1 MSRRMGQQ
9 PIKTHPFRHWSVALL
24 VMAGLGGLFWRAAF
38 LQTTERAHLEEEGR
52 ARFIRD
58 VPDLALRGRILDRHG
73 EPLAMS
79 TAVDSVWADPQLFCR
94 DNKQWGLLSAQ
105 AGVDLDYI
113 RSRCRLYAERR
124 FMWIRRHLPPQQA
137 ARIVDSNIPGVALQR
152 EYRRFYPTGTAS
164 SHVLGFTDIDEV
176 GQEGLEKSFQN
187 FLAGRDGLKRLWRDR
202 SGRIIDGMEI
212 ERVSHGEDLVT
223 TLDIRL
229 QSLLHSE
236 LSRAVTEYQASAGM
250 AVILDAQNGE
260 VLALTNYPKF
270 NPNNREEL
278 KAALFRNRSL
288 TDPFEPG
295 STMKPF
301 TIAMALGSGEL
312 TPETLVETSPGRWR
326 VGNKTISDV
335 HDYGTLTLSGVV
347 VKSSNIGAAKVAMQ
361 FPPEALRELLARVG
375 FGSRTG
381 IELGGESAGRLPQ
394 RRHWRLT
401 EHATLGY
408 GYGLSVTALQLAQAY
423 QVLANDGLR
432 FQPTLVMQGQKT
444 RSEQILPAEVTR
456 SVRAML
462 RQVVTPEG
470 TARRAGVI
478 NYSVAGKTGTTKKI
492 IDGQYADRRY
502 IASFAGFAPADN
514 PQFVMVVVI
523 DDPMGEHYYGG
534 RIAAPV
540 FSRVMTRAL
549 RLFNVPPESPLPLQQ
564 SYEVVDASR

>member
-1 MSRRMGQQ
+1 MGQQ